1 LSDEERILFL
11 QRFAAE
17 MVMNAAQNELLK
29 QKIKAEKIKL
39 KYLGKEKE
47 VSVED
52 FGTLGIFHERQRRD
66 SGLDRRGD
74 KVEKIKKGKGLMGGV
89 IGGVKKEV
97 KKSNGVPVISYG
109 DVGKNRTL
117 QNFSAG
123 VNKSRGI
130 SSGAYQQIENFL
142 RNPAVQLIEC
152 SGPGKNILLKVKNK
166 INMTRLVLNERGIEE
181 VITNYANQAGVP
193 VMGGVLKAAVDD
205 LVISAVVSEYVGSRF
220 IISRKSPYSLIG
232 NEG

>member
-1 LSDEERILFL
+1 
-11 QRFAAE
+11 
-17 MVMNAAQNELLK
+17 
-29 QKIKAEKIKL
+29 
-39 KYLGKEKE
+39 
-47 VSVED
+47 
-52 FGTLGIFHERQRRD
+52 
-66 SGLDRRGD
+66 
-74 KVEKIKKGKGLMGGV
+74 
-89 IGGVKKEV
+89 
-97 KKSNGVPVISYG
+97 
-109 DVGKNRTL
+109 
-117 QNFSAG
+117 
-123 VNKSRGI
+123 
-130 SSGAYQQIENFL
+130 
-142 RNPAVQLIEC
+142 LIEC